1 MSLTTNNTI
10 MSTIESVL
18 HCAFVHSALTAKR
31 STLIERIARYTAYIA
46 ADKALIAKS
55 DNAAR
60 KYASRLR
67 NHEAKLERFKQK
79 LTQIEVTLAA

>member
-1 MSLTTNNTI
+1 MNKNISI
-10 MSTIESVL
+10 
-18 HCAFVHSALTAKR
+18 AALAALNSKR
-31 STLIERIARYTAYIA
+31 ETLKTRIARYTAYVA

-67 NHEAKLERFKQK
+67 NHEAKLERFKQNLAK
-79 LTQIEVTLAA
+79 IEATLAA

>member
-1 MSLTTNNTI
+1 MPLSTNNRTTNMNKNTPI
-10 MSTIESVL
+10 
-18 HCAFVHSALTAKR
+18 AFAAALTSKR
-31 STLIERIARYTAYIA
+31 VTLIERIARYTAYIA

-67 NHEAKLERFKQK
+67 NHEAKLERFKQN
-79 LTQIEVTLAA
+79 LAQIEATLAA

>member
-1 MSLTTNNTI
+1 MNKNTPI
-10 MSTIESVL
+10 
-18 HCAFVHSALTAKR
+18 AFAAALTSKR
-31 STLIERIARYTAYIA
+31 VTLIERIARYTAYIA

-67 NHEAKLERFKQK
+67 NHEAKLERFKQN
-79 LTQIEVTLAA
+79 LAQIEATLAA

>member
-1 MSLTTNNTI
+1 MNKNTPI
-10 MSTIESVL
+10 
-18 HCAFVHSALTAKR
+18 AFAAALTSKR
-31 STLIERIARYTAYIA
+31 VTLIERIARYTAYIA

-67 NHEAKLERFKQK
+67 NHEAKLERFKQN
-79 LTQIEVTLAA
+79 LTQIEATLSA